1 MAKTNTDKM
10 LDFLDHAGPR
20 IDQAL
25 KATSKQEWNTV
36 MDSLM
41 EDFLNLDLGTRPRK
55 PRTAKPKVRRGI
67 GSY

>member
-1 MAKTNTDKM
+1 MAKSNTDKM
-10 LDFLDHAGPR
+10 LEFLDQAGPR

-41 EDFLNLDLGTRPRK
+41 NDFLNLDLSEPKRRR
-55 PRTAKPKVRRGI
+55 RTAKPKVRRGI